1 MCVLKV
7 RWSQEVPNSQ
17 QGNVWLKQHE
27 KRGKN
32 GQILRKVQLSKTEPV
47 MWFSTKQQ
55 RQNKRGKIVSSTHGA
70 ETTGHPYEKKVNLNI
85 DLHKK

>member
-1 MCVLKV
+1 MRIATKLLLEINLEKHNLKF
-7 RWSQEVPNSQ
+7 SFFGQ
-17 QGNVWLKQHE
+17 
-27 KRGKN
+27 RGRN